1 MKFEEFN
8 LHEDI
13 MRGVTGAGFT
23 EAMPAQERTFKAVFS
38 GKDVTVQSQ
47 TGTGKT
53 AAFLISIY
61 QLFMTNAIENKKA
74 LIVVPTRELAVQI
87 EEESAVL
94 GANLPFKTVSIYG
107 GVGYKEQLDK
117 LKAGA
122 DLIVGT
128 PGRLLDLEKSNN
140 IDYKQFGVLVID
152 EADRLFDM
160 GFFPDL
166 KKMLRRLPD
175 RDFRRTMLFSA
186 TLNTRVLNLAWDQMN
201 EYEEIK
207 IEPDKMTVEE
217 ITQELF
223 HVAGHE
229 KFRLLL
235 GILKRDKFDNVIVFC
250 NTKHMAVEVSKR
262 LEINGYKTKFLMGDL
277 PQNQRLS
284 VINNMKAGELDILVA
299 TDVAARGLHVDD
311 LSMVVNYDLPEDYE
325 NYVHRIGRT
334 ARAGKSGRAVTLAC
348 EKYVYHLPAI
358 ESFIGDKI
366 SVIIADEELFAE
378 DASAGMRFRNEYS
391 DDRPSRGR
399 SDNRQ
404 GSRGGPGQ
412 GNGSG
417 GGGGRRDGRKDY
429 KRDDKPRGNGAD
441 KPDGR
446 KEYKRDDKSGVKP
459 ESRPD
464 NRPSGKPDSRPDN
477 RPSSKPDSRPDSRP
491 NNRPSGKPD
500 IRPESRPSGRPD
512 SRPNNRPSSRPDS
525 RPSSRPDSRP
535 DSRGSYDRSR
545 PDSRDAGKSRPYQN
559 VKKPVANSS
568 VEDRMA
574 YYKAKYGED
583 FKPSADM
590 LKQAGT
596 SGRNGGKKAGS
607 RGGANK
613 QNSGGAARN
622 QAVMPGKGKAQQSSP
637 LKEKAKTEPEKK
649 GFLSKLFGKKNK

>member
-13 MRGVTGAGFT
+13 MRGITDAGFT
-23 EAMPAQERTFKAVFS
+23 EAMPAQERTFQAVLS

-61 QLFMTNAIENKKA
+61 QLFMTNTVENKKA

-87 EEESAVL
+87 EEEAALL
-94 GANLPFKTVSIYG
+94 GANLPYKTVSIYG

-140 IDYKQFGVLVID
+140 INYKEFGILVID

-160 GFFPDL
+160 GFLPDL

-175 RDFRRTMLFSA
+175 REFRRTMLFSA

-207 IEPDKMTVEE
+207 IEPEKMTVEE
-217 ITQELF
+217 ISQELY

-229 KFRLLL
+229 KFKLLL
-235 GILKRDKFDNVIVFC
+235 GILKKQNFENVIIFC
-250 NTKHMAVEVSKR
+250 NTKHMVVEVAKR

-277 PQNQRLS
+277 PQKKRLS
-284 VINNMKAGELDILVA
+284 VINNMKAGELDVLVA

-334 ARAGKSGRAVTLAC
+334 ARAGKSGRAVSLAC
-348 EKYVYHLPAI
+348 EKYVYYLPAI
-358 ESFIGDKI
+358 ESYIGDKI
-366 SVIIADEELFAE
+366 SVMIADEELYLD
-378 DASAGMRFRNEYS
+378 DASAGMRIKNEYR
-391 DDRPSRGR
+391 DDRPGSGR

-404 GSRGGPGQ
+404 GGRGGRSGQGRGDSRGGSRRDGKPGD
-412 GNGSG
+412 
-417 GGGGRRDGRKDY
+417 GRRDYKRDGKPGDGRRDYKRDGKPGDGRRDY
-429 KRDDKPRGNGAD
+429 KRDDNRSNGKPVSTQVERTDRPVSAGSRQNAKSGSR
-441 KPDGR
+441 P
-446 KEYKRDDKSGVKP
+446 EYKRGGEQK
-459 ESRPD
+459 
-464 NRPSGKPDSRPDN
+464 
-477 RPSSKPDSRPDSRP
+477 
-491 NNRPSGKPD
+491 
-500 IRPESRPSGRPD
+500 GRA
-512 SRPNNRPSSRPDS
+512 
-525 RPSSRPDSRP
+525 
-535 DSRGSYDRSR
+535 YDRSR
-545 PDSRDAGKSRPYQN
+545 QDNRTGGRPRPPQN
-559 VKKPVANSS
+559 VRKPEANSS

-590 LKQAGT
+590 LKQ
-596 SGRNGGKKAGS
+596 SGASGSKAGKK
-607 RGGANK
+607 GGN
-613 QNSGGAARN
+613 RN
-622 QAVMPGKGKAQQSSP
+622 PQKKDSYNRSQSGKARDSKSQGSAPKKSAP
-637 LKEKAKTEPEKK
+637 KSAPAAAKEAQEPKKK

>member
-13 MRGVTGAGFT
+13 LRGITGAGFI
-23 EAMPAQERTFKAVFS
+23 EAMPAQERTFNAVFS

-61 QLFMTNAIENKKA
+61 QLFLTNSVENKKA

-87 EEESAVL
+87 EEESTLL
-94 GANLPFKTVSIYG
+94 GANLPYKTVSIYG

-140 IDYKQFGVLVID
+140 INYKEFGILVID

-207 IEPDKMTVEE
+207 IEPEKMTVEE
-217 ITQELF
+217 ISQELY

-229 KFRLLL
+229 KFKLLL
-235 GILKRDKFDNVIVFC
+235 GILKKQKFENVIIFC
-250 NTKHMAVEVSKR
+250 NTKHMVVEVAKR

-277 PQNQRLS
+277 PQKKRLS

-334 ARAGKSGRAVTLAC
+334 ARAGKSGRAVSLAC
-348 EKYVYHLPAI
+348 EKYVYYLPAI
-358 ESFIGDKI
+358 ESYIGDKI
-366 SVIIADEELFAE
+366 SVMIADEDLYLE
-378 DASAGMRFRNEYS
+378 DVSAGMRIKNEYRE
-391 DDRPSRGR
+391 DRPGQGR
-399 SDNRQ
+399 SD
-404 GSRGGPGQ
+404 SRGGQGRGRGDSRRDGRSGDGRRDRKPGD
-412 GNGSG
+412 
-417 GGGGRRDGRKDY
+417 GRRDGKPSDGRRDGKPSDGRRDGKPGDGRRDY
-429 KRDDKPRGNGAD
+429 KRDDQRERTNS
-441 KPDGR
+441 R
-446 KEYKRDDKSGVKP
+446 SNYKRDEKS
-459 ESRPD
+459 
-464 NRPSGKPDSRPDN
+464 DSVRKD
-477 RPSSKPDSRPDSRP
+477 RPDSIRNAKPEGRP
-491 NNRPSGKPD
+491 A
-500 IRPESRPSGRPD
+500 GRPD
-512 SRPNNRPSSRPDS
+512 SRRGGEQRG
-525 RPSSRPDSRP
+525 
-535 DSRGSYDRSR
+535 RGSYDRSR
-545 PDSRDAGKSRPYQN
+545 QDGVGRNRPPQN
-559 VKKPVANSS
+559 IKKPEANSS

-583 FKPSADM
+583 FKPSAEM
-590 LKQAGT
+590 LKQS
-596 SGRNGGKKAGS
+596 SGSGIKSGKKSGNRTKGNQQS
-607 RGGANK
+607 KGGYP
-613 QNSGGAARN
+613 RN
-622 QAVMPGKGKAQQSSP
+622 QNENVKKNTPKQAPAAD
-637 LKEKAKTEPEKK
+637 KAKQEPQKK